1 MRNSTLYDSCLAPA
15 DTSDH
20 NSIMFKLSFLLGE
33 IACSA
38 LTFLLNFGIIWYE
51 NVVSENRRTLINKMI
66 SLTSLYTMMHV
77 LTTGLVA
84 NAVFVFDYRTVW
96 FCDIV
101 NNVSMT
107 LFLVL
112 ALGYNETMILRYV
125 YACKLETVGVLNE
138 AFFRHLLVVLNFVF
152 AVITSIG
159 VHISYASSRA
169 SSFCACM
176 DIPIWDCCPSENSPK
191 FWLLVVASLA
201 FIHIV
206 CPLAIHRH
214 KSRLVGPAIPKE
226 DVSFVNAST
235 GSAGALSIAL
245 MAAPGLVVF
254 AFPALTGTATV
265 EDLGGWERVGLPLLS
280 LGSNVGFGV
289 VVPGIFYVRNAHL
302 RATVWRCYA
311 DKFKRIVGNEA
322 TQIVSIDNN

>member
-96 FCDIV
+96 FCDVV

-138 AFFRHLLVVLNFVF
+138 AFFRHLLVVLNFF
-152 AVITSIG
+152 LNFFDFVILMMMKMLQMRMVKYGMSSIK
-159 VHISYASSRA
+159 ISLDQNTY
-169 SSFCACM
+169 
-176 DIPIWDCCPSENSPK
+176 
-191 FWLLVVASLA
+191 
-201 FIHIV
+201 
-206 CPLAIHRH
+206 
-214 KSRLVGPAIPKE
+214 
-226 DVSFVNAST
+226 
-235 GSAGALSIAL
+235 
-245 MAAPGLVVF
+245 
-254 AFPALTGTATV
+254 
-265 EDLGGWERVGLPLLS
+265 
-280 LGSNVGFGV
+280 
-289 VVPGIFYVRNAHL
+289 
-302 RATVWRCYA
+302 
-311 DKFKRIVGNEA
+311 NEM
-322 TQIVSIDNN
+322 